1 MLIRQMLIRQL
12 GSCCY
17 SLPSKQLQCWAHAP
31 PVCGVTVASPSPVA
45 LGRTQRVV
53 KSRRSIGAGLD
64 GEEISLLGMWHS
76 LSCHVEAPGWHLE
89 KA

>member
-1 MLIRQMLIRQL
+1 MLIRQILIGQIR
-12 GSCCY
+12 GCCY

-31 PVCGVTVASPSPVA
+31 PVCGVTVVSPSPVA

-53 KSRRSIGAGLD
+53 KSRRPIGAGLA

-76 LSCHVEAPGWHLE
+76 NQFISGPGLVP
-89 KA
+89 